1 MTILLIRPSTT
12 RPGFIFPLG
21 LGYIAAVLHKAGYK
35 VNVLDLDAL
44 RPSNKEIEEI
54 IRKASYDI
62 FGISGLSSQYKD
74 IKELAHLS
82 KKYHPQAK
90 VILGGAG
97 FSAIPQLF
105 MDKIEADIGVARE
118 AEETI
123 LEILTSLGSD
133 GDLSSINGIWYK
145 KDGKIIAT
153 KDRRRIQ
160 NLDTIPLPAWELFD
174 IESYIKQSLPGTTK
188 IMRSMPMITSR
199 GCPYECTYCFRNF
212 GRETHQRSIE
222 NVIHEIKTLQSRYG
236 INYISFVDELFNI
249 TDKYIEDFCD
259 RLFEEKIKL
268 KWDCRG
274 RVNLVNLKLLKKMK
288 KAGCVYMGFGVESAN
303 ALVLKNMKKHQTVD
317 QISKA
322 IQATKK
328 SGIKMSC
335 SFMLGM
341 TGETKETIKETVEF
355 IKANNLHKKYG
366 FFYTTP
372 FPGTDL
378 YREALKK
385 GLIPDEEKYLES
397 LGETTIKPYIN
408 LTEMS
413 DRELSDSR
421 ELINREIRKDYIDNN
436 PLWLLENIFEYY
448 KKNGFAK
455 TVKRAA
461 EKIRARKNE
470 KK

>member
-1 MTILLIRPSTT
+1 MTILLIRPPTT

-21 LGYIAAVLHKAGYK
+21 LGYIAAVLHNAGHK

-44 RPSNKEIEEI
+44 RPSSENIEQT
-54 IRKASYDI
+54 IRKANYDI
-62 FGISGLSSQYKD
+62 LGISGLSSQYKD
-74 IKELAHLS
+74 IKILAHLS

-105 MDKIEADIGVARE
+105 MDKIEADIGVTRE
-118 AEETI
+118 GEETI
-123 LEILTSLGSD
+123 LEILDSLSSSGPQ
-133 GDLSSINGIWYK
+133 LSSINGIWYK
-145 KDGKIIAT
+145 ENGKIIAT
-153 KDRRRIQ
+153 KERARIQ
-160 NLDTIPLPAWELFD
+160 NLDTIPLPAWDLFD
-174 IESYIKQSLPGTTK
+174 IDSYIKQPLAETTK
-188 IMRSMPMITSR
+188 SMKSMPMITSR
-199 GCPYECTYCFRNF
+199 GCPYQCTYCFRNF

-222 NVIHEIKTLQSRYG
+222 NVIKEIKTLQSRYG

-249 TDKYIEDFCD
+249 TDEYIENFCD
-259 RLFEEKIKL
+259 RLFIEKIKI

-274 RVNLVNLKLLKKMK
+274 RVNLVNLKLLEKMK

-303 ALVLKNMKKHQTVD
+303 DGILKNMKKHQTLS

-322 IQATKK
+322 IRATKK
-328 SGIKMSC
+328 SGIKISC

-341 TGETKETIKETVEF
+341 TGETKESIKETVDF
-355 IKANNLHKKYG
+355 IKTNNLHKNYG

-378 YREALKK
+378 YKEALKK
-385 GLIPDEEKYLES
+385 GLIQDEEKYLES

-413 DRELSDSR
+413 DKELTDSR
-421 ELINREIRKDYIDNN
+421 ELINREIRKNYMNKN
-436 PLWLLENIFEYY
+436 PFWLLENIIAFYSKNGLAKTLKRALEKMRI
-448 KKNGFAK
+448 KKNGK
-455 TVKRAA
+455 
-461 EKIRARKNE
+461 
-470 KK
+470 